1 MTIILLPLLIFYLL
15 NISSTSASP
24 PQNSKNNFNDI
35 QQNINSNKHKRQL
48 KILVHSPSLS
58 WSHAQYLG
66 RIADTLVDAGHEVHF
81 FKFIM
86 DPNLNFKNETSRVK
100 HIYII
105 KANPESVEH
114 LDIKN
119 NKLVTESFTSNR
131 PLLTYF
137 NHPML
142 QFAPMMGTA
151 CKETIKQHKL
161 LQKLTNEHFDIGI
174 AEMYEY
180 CAAALFHKLGVKT
193 KLAAFAV
200 PVLQMT
206 VRKFDIPSFASF
218 VPNTFAPRLGL
229 ESSFF
234 NRFLNF
240 YNEFYDWVWMDDYIL
255 REEEAMI
262 REEFGSDFPN
272 LKQLT
277 KNVSLVFFNSNPFF
291 EMPRPI
297 SNKIVYIGGLVD
309 NLASEE
315 SKKLDPK
322 IKNILAKATAG
333 AVLFSFGS
341 IADTTKLNK
350 NIKNAIIS
358 AFKRFP
364 KIQFI
369 WKLDSET
376 IKNISELIN
385 NIPNIHIFEWL
396 QQPAILAHP
405 NLKAFITHCGQNSL
419 TESVHAGVPIIG
431 IPLFGD
437 QFYNADVAFTH
448 RIGLQIDV
456 NELNGQNGENI
467 LFEAIERI
475 LQDPSF
481 HQNAQILSKKLLST
495 PFEPKERLVKWV
507 EFSAEFEN
515 LSELDLPGDLELNW
529 FIYYSIDVIL
539 FSIIFLFIILWV
551 VWKFTKW
558 IL

>member
-255 REEEAMI
+255 REE
-262 REEFGSDFPN
+262 
-272 LKQLT
+272 
-277 KNVSLVFFNSNPFF
+277 
-291 EMPRPI
+291 
-297 SNKIVYIGGLVD
+297 
-309 NLASEE
+309 
-315 SKKLDPK
+315 K

-529 FIYYSIDVIL
+529 FIYYSIDKTVRSAYNLPLSQRIL
-539 FSIIFLFIILWV
+539 PYAFVASAVLGVSSFIVCV
-551 VWKFTKW
+551 VNPFGIRKLKGKEKN
-558 IL
+558 